1 MSFSSY
7 YVVILSA
14 FMPAGILN
22 ALLVK
27 YFFHSI
33 YLLFDG
39 VFFILYTI
47 SRECKINMI
56 FLFSLKS
63 QYVRWKSTRFCKLL
77 RIGNVV
83 RESCSVSSMFYFYCL
98 CALYCTYLSEPLFKC
113 LMNTRPKNCLVI
125 FFVLVASRLLMHM
138 L

>member
-1 MSFSSY
+1 MCSKMSFSSY

-47 SRECKINMI
+47 SCECKINMI

-63 QYVRWKSTRFCKLL
+63 Q
-77 RIGNVV
+77 
-83 RESCSVSSMFYFYCL
+83 
-98 CALYCTYLSEPLFKC
+98 
-113 LMNTRPKNCLVI
+113 
-125 FFVLVASRLLMHM
+125 
-138 L
+138 